1 MQLLTSGTHNTTV
14 GIFAGD
20 VITTGDHN
28 VIIGSTSDPL
38 GVDAENQIV
47 IGYNAT
53 GIGDNYAV
61 IGNAD
66 VTRVYAAQDGAA
78 VLYADGTIVSSDE
91 RLKENIKS
99 ITHGLDFIKKLNPV
113 SYDKMQVGDF
123 LNNQTPNELKF
134 EIGLLAQE
142 VKKASESINFK
153 TNIVTI
159 DEDGI
164 YRMDYQKITMPL
176 IKAVQEQQEMIDF
189 LKKTI
194 EDQNKR
200 FEKIESLLLKKE

>member
-1 MQLLTSGTHNTTV
+1 M
-14 GIFAGD
+14 
-20 VITTGDHN
+20 
-28 VIIGSTSDPL
+28 IIGSTSDPL

>member
-1 MQLLTSGTHNTTV
+1 MQVNG
-14 GIFAGD
+14 
-20 VITTGDHN
+20 
-28 VIIGSTSDPL
+28 
-38 GVDAENQIV
+38 Q
-47 IGYNAT
+47 
-53 GIGDNYAV
+53 
-61 IGNAD
+61 
-66 VTRVYAAQDGAA
+66 
-78 VLYADGTIVSSDE
+78 
-91 RLKENIKS
+91 NIKKQS
-99 ITHGLDFIKKLNPV
+99 K
-113 SYDKMQVGDF
+113 
-123 LNNQTPNELKF
+123 
-134 EIGLLAQE
+134 
-142 VKKASESINFK
+142 NFK

>member
-1 MQLLTSGTHNTTV
+1 
-14 GIFAGD
+14 
-20 VITTGDHN
+20 
-28 VIIGSTSDPL
+28 
-38 GVDAENQIV
+38 
-47 IGYNAT
+47 
-53 GIGDNYAV
+53 
-61 IGNAD
+61 
-66 VTRVYAAQDGAA
+66 
-78 VLYADGTIVSSDE
+78 
-91 RLKENIKS
+91 
-99 ITHGLDFIKKLNPV
+99 
-113 SYDKMQVGDF
+113 MQVGDF

>member
-1 MQLLTSGTHNTTV
+1 
-14 GIFAGD
+14 
-20 VITTGDHN
+20 
-28 VIIGSTSDPL
+28 
-38 GVDAENQIV
+38 
-47 IGYNAT
+47 
-53 GIGDNYAV
+53 
-61 IGNAD
+61 
-66 VTRVYAAQDGAA
+66 
-78 VLYADGTIVSSDE
+78 
-91 RLKENIKS
+91 
-99 ITHGLDFIKKLNPV
+99 
-113 SYDKMQVGDF
+113 MQVGDF

-176 IKAVQEQQEMIDF
+176 IKAVQEQQEMIDS

-194 EDQNKR
+194 EDQNKVIS
-200 FEKIESLLLKKE
+200 EIKIFYKI